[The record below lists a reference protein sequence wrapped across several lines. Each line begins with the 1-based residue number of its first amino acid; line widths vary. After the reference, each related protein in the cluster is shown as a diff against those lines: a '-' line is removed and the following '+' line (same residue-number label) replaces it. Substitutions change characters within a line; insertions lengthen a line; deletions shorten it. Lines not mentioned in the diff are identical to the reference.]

1 MQKPFGSSSYRADID
16 GLRAIAVLSVM
27 IYHARDTALPGG
39 FVGVDIFFVISG
51 YLISRHIAAEVS
63 EDRFS
68 LIEFYRRRIRRIV
81 PMMMVIVAAVL
92 AAALLVM
99 TPEDARAVAK
109 SAVWSIASM
118 ANIHFWRD
126 LDTGYFANS
135 SAEVPLLHL
144 WSLGVEE
151 QFYLV
156 WPLLLAWGI
165 RKLSPRWLLGLM
177 LVVSGMS
184 FGLAEFV
191 FPRDASFAYYML
203 PTRMGEL
210 LVGAI
215 AGVAMV
221 VAPIRIG
228 KLASR
233 VAGWVGL
240 ALIGASLLAIN
251 RLDPFPG
258 WLAIPPTLGAVL
270 LILAGE
276 QRRTPI
282 PGLASGPLV
291 FIGKI
296 SYSAYLW
303 HWPLFAFYRY
313 GYGEPGWPA
322 AIGLLGATLL
332 LAWLSL
338 ELIERPTRGT
348 GAGFAVVF
356 GRQFVI
362 PSVVVLVPA
371 FAVVYAN
378 RIDLPLASE
387 AYLTQLAAVRETTR
401 PAFTHDWVC
410 QRQRLSEKDLGDPRC
425 VLGAPKDASQANA
438 EPNTI
443 LWGDSNAAHYV
454 PMVRE
459 FATQA
464 GTRFRNVAV
473 GSCPPILSDPA
484 PFVEAHRL
492 SDCNASATLMAE
504 QIRKYPVVLIAAAWV
519 SYDRRSPRLLES
531 LSTLL
536 HEMVARGQHVVLI
549 GNAPVVTSFDAR
561 CQEKALRLPFKHCD
575 MSDVPLPDN
584 VKRINEKLR
593 SLALDTA
600 GVSYFDGNN
609 YLCPEDKCKLLTATH
624 LPRFID
630 VSHLSVQGST
640 ELGRKVLSAQGLP
653 DEFSGMKRRA
663 SPSQ

>member
-1 MQKPFGSSSYRADID
+1 MQKPLSTSSYRADID
-16 GLRAIAVLSVM
+16 GLRAIAVLAVM

-51 YLISRHIAAEVS
+51 YLISRHIAAEVL
-63 EDRFS
+63 DGRFS

-81 PMMMVIVAAVL
+81 PMMMTIVAATL
-92 AAALLVM
+92 AMSLFVM

-118 ANIHFWRD
+118 ANVHFWRD

-151 QFYLV
+151 QFYLI

-165 RKLSPRWLLGLM
+165 RKLSVKWLLGLM
-177 LVVSGMS
+177 VVVSGLS

-203 PTRMGEL
+203 PTRMSEL

-221 VAPIRIG
+221 VAPMRIG
-228 KLASR
+228 RLASR
-233 VAGWVGL
+233 AAGWSGL
-240 ALIGASLLAIN
+240 ILIGASLLAID

-270 LILAGE
+270 LILSGE
-276 QRRTPI
+276 QQKTPI
-282 PGLASGPLV
+282 PGLASIPMV
-291 FIGKI
+291 FLGKL

-313 GYGEPGWPA
+313 GYGEPTWPA
-322 AIGLLGATLL
+322 AIAILAATLF
-332 LAWLSL
+332 LAWISL
-338 ELIERPTRGT
+338 ELIERPTRST
-348 GAGFAVVF
+348 GARFTVVLN
-356 GRQFVI
+356 RQFVI
-362 PSVVVLVPA
+362 PAVFVLLPA

-378 RIDLPLASE
+378 RIDLRLAPD
-387 AYLTQLAAVRETTR
+387 AYLEQLTAVRETTR

-410 QRQRLSEKDLGDPRC
+410 QRQRLTEQDLEDQRC
-425 VLGAPKDASQANA
+425 VLGAPTDGGPINGQ
-438 EPNTI
+438 PHTI

-464 GTRFRNVAV
+464 GVRFRNVAV
-473 GSCPPILSDPA
+473 GSCPPIFSNPA
-484 PFVEAHRL
+484 PFVDARRL
-492 SDCNASATLMAE
+492 SDCNASAALMA
-504 QIRKYPVVLIAAAWV
+504 QQLQKYPVVLIARVRHQIPKNAGFPHLV
-519 SYDRRSPRLLES
+519 PMKSMSY
-531 LSTLL
+531 
-536 HEMVARGQHVVLI
+536 
-549 GNAPVVTSFDAR
+549 
-561 CQEKALRLPFKHCD
+561 
-575 MSDVPLPDN
+575 
-584 VKRINEKLR
+584 
-593 SLALDTA
+593 
-600 GVSYFDGNN
+600 
-609 YLCPEDKCKLLTATH
+609 
-624 LPRFID
+624 
-630 VSHLSVQGST
+630 
-640 ELGRKVLSAQGLP
+640 
-653 DEFSGMKRRA
+653 
-663 SPSQ
+663 